1 MSSPARSLR
10 WELGA
15 FTALAVDTSQCCRPG
30 GRALVFPAAACDARH
45 RRRCC
50 NRWPPPLARQH
61 SRWSRLR
68 HPTPRT
74 AVSTLAATT
83 RGVACAEAHAT
94 SAAGVRF
101 AIASRLAAAAARQ
114 TLLSSSPLPHASPPL
129 VALRGLTSA
138 GTLSDCAPLLR
149 CLRWSCSRQSAACHR
164 CSDSA
169 GACCRHGASRG
180 VLWRS
185 AFSAAAMGADALAA
199 GALQC
204 GATGRA
210 LVAAAVRFA
219 SSSPL
224 LSPLSV
230 DSDQATATG
239 TAAGHTH
246 KRKARKHTTRRGI
259 GGRGCAAVNRW
270 TWTRCS
276 GVAPQ
281 LQLAAAAVRSSSSLL
296 LSPLSVDSDQATAT
310 GTASDHT
317 HKQKAR
323 STKHSGV
330 AARTRL
336 RRERGGNSFQL
347 AQLQPTTPKH
357 TGASRQPR
365 SRGCW
370 LDITAE
376 ENHSSNANY

>member
-164 CSDSA
+164 CSESA
-169 GACCRHGASRG
+169 GACCCRGASRG
-180 VLWRS
+180 VRLQAAALVSPPAGEAADGKPCRRCSRNQDSCSVNQASCSRNQDSCRSLLPPLCSSRS
-185 AFSAAAMGADALAA
+185 ALAGSTIRFATAMGAGALAA
-199 GALQC
+199 GTEQC
-204 GATGRA
+204 AAAGRA
-210 LVAAAVRFA
+210 LVA
-219 SSSPL
+219 
-224 LSPLSV
+224 
-230 DSDQATATG
+230 G
-239 TAAGHTH
+239 
-246 KRKARKHTTRRGI
+246 
-259 GGRGCAAVNRW
+259 
-270 TWTRCS
+270 
-276 GVAPQ
+276 
-281 LQLAAAAVRSSSSLL
+281 SSLYAHRVASCQH
-296 LSPLSVDSDQATAT
+296 LS
-310 GTASDHT
+310 
-317 HKQKAR
+317 
-323 STKHSGV
+323 
-330 AARTRL
+330 RL
-336 RRERGGNSFQL
+336 Q
-347 AQLQPTTPKH
+347 
-357 TGASRQPR
+357 
-365 SRGCW
+365 
-370 LDITAE
+370 
-376 ENHSSNANY
+376 

>member
-185 AFSAAAMGADALAA
+185 AFSAAVMGADALAA

-210 LVAAAVRFA
+210 LVAAAARHSVVAARSIRSRHSWIHSQPA
-219 SSSPL
+219 LTSSLIARMRHQLPHQTATLVAAERGLPPL
-224 LSPLSV
+224 LCHRWSVLSPWRLSRSALAISL
-230 DSDQATATG
+230 DLPL
-239 TAAGHTH
+239 
-246 KRKARKHTTRRGI
+246 
-259 GGRGCAAVNRW
+259 RW
-270 TWTRCS
+270 ESILSQSALCS
-276 GVAPQ
+276 
-281 LQLAAAAVRSSSSLL
+281 AAAAGRALVLL
-296 LSPLSVDSDQATAT
+296 LQMGAVRI
-310 GTASDHT
+310 H
-317 HKQKAR
+317 HC
-323 STKHSGV
+323 
-330 AARTRL
+330 RTRL
-336 RRERGGNSFQL
+336 AVVVTPSGTL
-347 AQLQPTTPKH
+347 AEVHP
-357 TGASRQPR
+357 RPR
-365 SRGCW
+365 SRVTDHHAAPALAISPGAM
-370 LDITAE
+370 LRL
-376 ENHSSNANY
+376 HRPQMHV